1 VAGAL
6 SRFVGC
12 PILSTHRYQGRYKA
26 FPVEDEGYYWN
37 LSRYIHLNQCSGGQP
52 LAESPELYPYSS
64 YADYARKTRRVD
76 WIDYDQHHRYWAA
89 RNAGDSAS
97 AYRQFVKDG
106 LDAPADPMLDRLKDW
121 VYGGEEFLRQMVQ
134 LANHD
139 ETSQAVC
146 RDIRKPTRSIETVI
160 AATAKE
166 YEVDPSDYAGF
177 RSRAGGR
184 DVATYLCRRTA
195 TATLAELSEYFGL
208 SHRDSS
214 GDLVRRV
221 KRARRESAKCK
232 D

>member
-1 VAGAL
+1 
-6 SRFVGC
+6 
-12 PILSTHRYQGRYKA
+12 
-26 FPVEDEGYYWN
+26 
-37 LSRYIHLNQCSGGQP
+37 
-52 LAESPELYPYSS
+52 
-64 YADYARKTRRVD
+64 
-76 WIDYDQHHRYWAA
+76 
-89 RNAGDSAS
+89 
-97 AYRQFVKDG
+97 
-106 LDAPADPMLDRLKDW
+106 MLDRLKDW

-139 ETSQAVC
+139 ETSQDVR

-160 AATAKE
+160 AATAKG

-184 DVATYLCRRTA
+184 VVAAYLCRRYT
-195 TATLAELSEYFGL
+195 TATLAELSKYFGL

-214 GDLVRRV
+214 GDLVRRA

>member
-1 VAGAL
+1 M
-6 SRFVGC
+6 
-12 PILSTHRYQGRYKA
+12 
-26 FPVEDEGYYWN
+26 EDEGYYWN
-37 LSRYIHLNQCSGGQP
+37 LSRYIHLDPCSGRKP
-52 LAESPELYPYSS
+52 LADSPELYPYSS
-64 YADYARKTRRVD
+64 DAGYARKTRRVD

-89 RNAGDSAS
+89 RNGGDPAS

-106 LDAPADPMLDRLKDW
+106 LNAPADPMLDRLKDW

-134 LANHD
+134 LAND
-139 ETSQAVC
+139 EETSTNVR

-184 DVATYLCRRTA
+184 DVAAYLCRRYT
-195 TATLAELSEYFGL
+195 TATLAELSKYFGL

-214 GDLVRRV
+214 GDLVRRA
-221 KRARRESAKCK
+221 KRARRESAKIDDRITRIEK
-232 D
+232 SLSTNPESRV